1 MWLIPSIH
9 FDLLLLHLLHWLRGE
24 FIFRSEIG
32 QTSVPIL
39 MHRSNVKMF
48 FTILVLQFILPWTGR
63 HRCLYKGTLYVSSQT
78 ILEQELTGTHA
89 QLARTHTVASK
100 TKLQLFIIRASR
112 HACVCV
118 HRSIEEA
125 TQRARDMHSAT
136 PSAFDTSI
144 IE

>member
-48 FTILVLQFILPWTGR
+48 FYHI
-63 HRCLYKGTLYVSSQT
+63 GTPIHSSVDRK
-78 ILEQELTGTHA
+78 A
-89 QLARTHTVASK
+89 QMFV
-100 TKLQLFIIRASR
+100 
-112 HACVCV
+112 
-118 HRSIEEA
+118 
-125 TQRARDMHSAT
+125 
-136 PSAFDTSI
+136 
-144 IE
+144 